1 MDFGINPSAWLEA
14 AQTLPLGDLE
24 TWGTVLVIAPHQDD
38 ESLGCGGTIALL
50 KQAGVSVK
58 VVFTTDGSLSHPNSK
73 QYPKPKLVQLREQE
87 ALTALQLLGVDATDV
102 TFMRLPDGSLPL
114 TNQPGFNEA
123 AVLLKQLISDIGP
136 DTILLPW
143 HLDPHPDHRATWQI
157 VDRAISEEGLK
168 IRQLQYLVWLWE
180 RAAESDL
187 PKSEEVNVTKISIET
202 VIGQKKEAIA
212 AHLSQTTHL
221 INDDPDGFILSAQM
235 LAHFDHHF
243 EYFIEFI

>member
-1 MDFGINPSAWLEA
+1 MDFGINPLAWLEA

-50 KQAGVSVK
+50 KQAGVFVK

-73 QYPKPKLVQLREQE
+73 QYPKPKLIQLREQE
-87 ALTALQLLGVDATDV
+87 ALTALQLLGVDAADV
-102 TFMRLPDGSLPL
+102 IFMRLPDGSLPSA
-114 TNQPGFNEA
+114 NQPGFNEA
-123 AVLLKQLISDIGP
+123 AVLLKQLISDISP

-168 IRQLQYLVWLWE
+168 IRQLQYLIWLWE
-180 RAAESDL
+180 RAAEEDL

-202 VIGQKKEAIA
+202 VIGQKKKAIG

-235 LAHFDHHF
+235 LAHFDHYF
-243 EYFIEFI
+243 EYFVEFI